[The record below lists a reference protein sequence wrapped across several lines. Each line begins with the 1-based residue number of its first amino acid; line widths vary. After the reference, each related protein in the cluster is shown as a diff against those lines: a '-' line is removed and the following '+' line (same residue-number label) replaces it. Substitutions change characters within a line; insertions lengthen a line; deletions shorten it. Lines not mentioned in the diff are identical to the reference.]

1 MELWVRS
8 QDRMLLSRTVDI
20 RIVIE
25 QEGTSIIDDTTS
37 YILGMYKS
45 EKRALEV
52 LDEIQK
58 TLEICQQSI
67 NEKELH
73 FTNNDDCT
81 FNISVGTQQTLIYEM
96 PKE

>member
-37 YILGMYKS
+37 YILGMYES
-45 EKRALEV
+45 EERALEV

-58 TLEICQQSI
+58 YINNECEFLEREQHTSMGIYI
-67 NEKELH
+67 NKEQMR
-73 FTNNDDCT
+73 
-81 FNISVGTQQTLIYEM
+81 VYEM